1 MKTKNKPGLNALVKA
16 AAICAALVLIF
27 AGAAAGQNQNE
38 PLYFKLI
45 TQEQAEE
52 YYQQAL
58 DFKKTGNLDSALEK
72 FESAIVSKR
81 ILLSKDDAGLKRALL
96 EKYRTLSEKNKEI
109 EAYYKLAYLMDLTG
123 DLEGSEKNYST
134 ALELATTDTIK
145 QHITSLL
152 NAVKKDRGYY
162 QKLGAQ
168 SAAAVTEDPAPP
180 PAEETGANGGG
191 KKPDNSGAETARK
204 IRESKIADY
213 RDKIEE
219 IDRKIADLEKTA
231 AEAKKEERKS
241 KNDWSGREDFKRD
254 WRNTEPV
261 DPLVDKSDP
270 YQNTYRRR
278 YRQAKSERESI
289 EKELEALKE
298 EKTKAEEELKNFELQ
313 NPEFSSESLP
323 EEGGGPQD
331 NGGESRAE

>member
-1 MKTKNKPGLNALVKA
+1 MDIKNKSRFNALTNA
-16 AAICAALVLIF
+16 AAICMVLVLLF
-27 AGAAAGQNQNE
+27 AAQASGQSQNE
-38 PLYFKLI
+38 PLYFKI
-45 TQEQAEE
+45 VPQEQAEE
-52 YYQQAL
+52 YFQQAL
-58 DFKKTGNLDSALEK
+58 DLKKTGNVDSALEK

-81 ILLSKDDAGLKRALL
+81 ILLSRDDAGLKRALL
-96 EKYRTLSEKNKEI
+96 EKYRTLSSKNKEI

-134 ALELATTDTIK
+134 ALEMATTDTIK
-145 QHITSLL
+145 QHISSLL
-152 NAVKKDRGYY
+152 NVVKKDRGYY

-168 SAAAVTEDPAPP
+168 AASTVTEEPAPP
-180 PAEETGANGGG
+180 PASESDENGG
-191 KKPDNSGAETARK
+191 KKDVNTGAETARK

-219 IDRKIADLEKTA
+219 LDRKIADMEKSA

-261 DPLVDKSDP
+261 DPLVDKNDP

-278 YRQAKSERESI
+278 YRQAKGERESI

-298 EKTKAEEELKNFELQ
+298 EKTKAEEELKNFELL
-313 NPEFSSESLP
+313 NPETPSESVP
-323 EEGGGPQD
+323 EEGAEQQEKS
-331 NGGESRAE
+331 GESRPE